1 MILEMSQMEQ
11 QLAMRRQLMYRGIA
25 TPQWVGTN
33 GNQGIGGKIRDEA
46 VKFGGVRYH
55 NTCVVETSQNAT
67 SCATSTSTPLD
78 KCTFIGFIK
87 QIFLCGCFRDEVLLS
102 EVMNF

>member
-33 GNQGIGGKIRDEA
+33 GNQGIGGKWGQR
-46 VKFGGVRYH
+46 
-55 NTCVVETSQNAT
+55 Q
-67 SCATSTSTPLD
+67 
-78 KCTFIGFIK
+78 
-87 QIFLCGCFRDEVLLS
+87 EV
-102 EVMNF
+102 